1 VQNEWAQSLGDVLLR
16 RNALGLSACQALD
29 CVDRVA
35 DRMGTVLGWDQERRR
50 KEIEAYRREVE
61 PMRRFSTE

>member
-1 VQNEWAQSLGDVLLR
+1 MTLGDVLLR
-16 RNALGLSACQALD
+16 RNNLGLSACQGLD

-35 DRMGTVLGWDQERRR
+35 DQMAPVLGWDADRRQ

>member
-1 VQNEWAQSLGDVLLR
+1 MTLGDVLLR
-16 RNALGLSACQALD
+16 RNALGLSACQGLD

-35 DRMGTVLGWDQERRR
+35 DQMGPLLAWDADRRR
-50 KEIEAYRREVE
+50 KEIEAYRHEVE